1 MRKSELSKVVCSSIL
16 PVRNPLPRGT
26 ERHEADAKLLKRRQ
40 HFLLRFAEPQRILAL
55 HRRDRLDCV
64 RAADCLCRG
73 FGQPEVFD
81 VALLNQILH
90 CAGNVF
96 NRNFGVHAM
105 LIVEVDGID
114 LQPPERAFD
123 NVPDVLRPAI
133 TSPPLRFRAS
143 SRTS

>member
-1 MRKSELSKVVCSSIL
+1 MQKRKLGKSNLEVSALGLGCMGMSWSYS
-16 PVRNPLPRGT
+16 PVPDRK
-26 ERHEADAKLLKRRQ
+26 EMISLL
-40 HFLLRFAEPQRILAL
+40 
-55 HRRDRLDCV
+55 

-81 VALLNQILH
+81 LALLNQILH